1 MSTQNLPESPS
12 AAPARPVRHVLQR
25 SATEVMGDK
34 VRKRLDDDETPTLPQ
49 IQTQAQAQ
57 AQAQAHRMRRSV
69 DVPRS
74 GPVTP
79 IISPIHSR
87 RASLLISKD
96 GDDKLDFGRLGRE
109 ERDRDRDNK
118 DKEKEKVK
126 VKEKLQKNKENDKE
140 KASSSTDG
148 LRQSLTELSSFSTE
162 TTRQLDQT
170 HYALLEKTS
179 SLQVMV
185 KALKDL
191 AQASCDLQE
200 GFDMA
205 ARELETDVTEQLR
218 GIGHFASQQSTIETL
233 QSRIHLGRQTA
244 DKLAQRVDVVRKQI
258 EGWERADRAWQE
270 KTRKRLRLIW
280 AALLVLVCI
289 VGLLFMAFSYNARG
303 AAAQVSPGARG
314 AWRNT
319 TPEFKGQHQSVE
331 QVLAAN
337 NHDDKP
343 ETTRAWETPLADEPL
358 RIFDEL

>member
-12 AAPARPVRHVLQR
+12 AAPARLRPSALQR
-25 SATEVMGDK
+25 SATEVMGDRL
-34 VRKRLDDDETPTLPQ
+34 RKRLGDDETPTLTQ
-49 IQTQAQAQ
+49 IQT
-57 AQAQAHRMRRSV
+57 HRMRRSV

-87 RASLLISKD
+87 RTSLLIPKD
-96 GDDKLDFGRLGRE
+96 GDDKLDFTRLGRE
-109 ERDRDRDNK
+109 DK
-118 DKEKEKVK
+118 DKEKG
-126 VKEKLQKNKENDKE
+126 KEKLQEDKQKD
-140 KASSSTDG
+140 KASSSTDD
-148 LRQSLTELSSFSTE
+148 LRQSLTQLSTFSTE

-191 AQASCDLQE
+191 AQASCDLQV

-205 ARELETDVTEQLR
+205 ARELETDITEQLR
-218 GIGHFASQQSTIETL
+218 GIGHFETQQSTIETL

-244 DKLAQRVDVVRKQI
+244 DKLAERVDVVRKQI

-270 KTRKRLRLIW
+270 KTRKRLRITW
-280 AALLVLVCI
+280 AALSILVCI
-289 VGLLFMAFSYNARG
+289 VGLLFMAFSYNSRG
-303 AAAQVSPGARG
+303 AAQDESGARG
-314 AWRNT
+314 VWRNT

-331 QVLAAN
+331 QALVAN
-337 NHDDKP
+337 NNARP
-343 ETTRAWETPLADEPL
+343 ETTRALETPLADDEPL

>member
-25 SATEVMGDK
+25 SVTEVMGDK
-34 VRKRLDDDETPTLPQ
+34 T
-49 IQTQAQAQ
+49 QTQTQTQ
-57 AQAQAHRMRRSV
+57 THRMRRSV

-74 GPVTP
+74 GPATP

-96 GDDKLDFGRLGRE
+96 GDDKLDFMRPGRE
-109 ERDRDRDNK
+109 EKDRDSRDSK
-118 DKEKEKVK
+118 DKEKEKEKEKEK

-140 KASSSTDG
+140 KASSSTDD
-148 LRQSLTELSSFSTE
+148 LRQSLTELSNFSTE

-218 GIGHFASQQSTIETL
+218 GIGHFESQQSTIETL

-244 DKLAQRVDVVRKQI
+244 DKLAERVDVVRKQI

-280 AALLVLVCI
+280 AALSVLVCI
-289 VGLLFMAFSYNARG
+289 VGLLFMAFSYNSRG
-303 AAAQVSPGARG
+303 AVAQADSGARG

-343 ETTRAWETPLADEPL
+343 QTTRAWETPLADEPL

>member
-12 AAPARPVRHVLQR
+12 AAAAPARPVRHVLQR

-34 VRKRLDDDETPTLPQ
+34 LQARKRLDDDETPTLPQ
-49 IQTQAQAQ
+49 IQT
-57 AQAQAHRMRRSV
+57 QAHRMRRSV

-109 ERDRDRDNK
+109 ERERDRDRDNK
-118 DKEKEKVK
+118 DKEKEKEK
-126 VKEKLQKNKENDKE
+126 VKEKLRKNKENGKE
-140 KASSSTDG
+140 NASSSTDD
-148 LRQSLTELSSFSTE
+148 LRQSLTELSNFSTE

-170 HYALLEKTS
+170 HYALLKKTS

-218 GIGHFASQQSTIETL
+218 GIGHFESQQSTIETL

-280 AALLVLVCI
+280 AALSVLVCI
-289 VGLLFMAFSYNARG
+289 VGLLFMAFSYNSRG
-303 AAAQVSPGARG
+303 AVAQADDSGARG

-343 ETTRAWETPLADEPL
+343 ETTSTWETPLADEPL